1 MHLVMLVGAI
11 ELLHSI
17 LKEAPPHLMS
27 SWYHHTILY
36 HRLVVMAQWQR
47 LSPLMM
53 MMKNL
58 FIKFIQNPNGVF
70 KFAICSMFV
79 QCWRP
84 YQYLHMAKA
93 WNFLHPKVLEIVLS
107 LDVSFSNVIEKP
119 GSFTHIIVTF
129 GMMEKVS

>member
-1 MHLVMLVGAI
+1 MLVGAI

-47 LSPLMM
+47 LSPLMMM